1 MFIISLFFSALGV
14 AFTKH
19 GELGVSPISSVAN
32 VVSYKWTTMSLGN
45 LLIIWNCLLILGQ
58 ILILRKNFQPIQF
71 LQIPLS
77 FLFGWFTDL
86 GMKIVDPIPVNSYP
100 LRLLMIVIGVVVLS
114 FGVALSVIANVIMNS
129 GEAFVKA
136 ISDTTDKNF
145 GNVKV
150 AFDVSCVLVAVVLSL
165 FFYHFKI
172 VATREGTLISALCTG
187 FIVKFFTEKMDE
199 PMNRVLAD

>member
-1 MFIISLFFSALGV
+1 MLEGEALN
-14 AFTKH
+14 FEHT
-19 GELGVSPISSVAN
+19 
-32 VVSYKWTTMSLGN
+32 
-45 LLIIWNCLLILGQ
+45 WNCLLILGQ

-114 FGVALSVIANVIMNS
+114 FGVALSVIANVIM
-129 GEAFVKA
+129 
-136 ISDTTDKNF
+136 
-145 GNVKV
+145 
-150 AFDVSCVLVAVVLSL
+150 AVVLSP

-172 VATREGTLISALCTG
+172 VGTREGTLISALCTG